1 MKLISKCLT
10 GALILAL
17 VLCMVP
23 VANAQVAVLEPG
35 ETANFVLSLS
45 DVCAVEGEIE
55 FSDKSIISDVQY
67 DIIGDGVEGLV
78 ENGLIFLYAD
88 DPNGVDMK
96 ISITV
101 TLSKS
106 APEGS
111 SCNIT
116 INYATTVPGST
127 TPGAVKTVVHSVT
140 TPEAEEPTEPT
151 EPEPT
156 KPTEPAEP
164 SVKYADT
171 EELEKQIG
179 IAQGL
184 TYYEYTK
191 DSWAAVET
199 ALNEGMA
206 LLKSTSQKKVDAATK
221 ALKTA
226 IDDLV
231 PMDYSA
237 LQEALDSVGN
247 MENLDEVAEYWA
259 RFIAAL
265 DNARA
270 QMTSGD
276 QEAVNAAAEELLKT
290 WAELEAAM
298 EEMGQIV
305 EVDKIVEVEP
315 TYDFCNIAGHPI
327 ILIIMIVSLAINAI
341 LVILIAVYFYKKY
354 RKNHDNTPLVEYDID
369 EDMGEVNEDLLDYD
383 QQ

>member
-1 MKLISKCLT
+1 MKYISKCLT
-10 GALILAL
+10 GVLILAL

-35 ETANFVLSLS
+35 ETANFILSLS

-67 DIIGDGVEGLV
+67 DVIGDGVEGLV

-88 DPNGVDMK
+88 DPSGVDVK

-111 SCNIT
+111 SCNIV
-116 INYATTVPGST
+116 INYAATSAGSS

-140 TPEAEEPTEPT
+140 TPEADKPTEPT

-156 KPTEPAEP
+156 KPTEPG
-164 SVKYADT
+164 VKYADT
-171 EELEKQIG
+171 DELEAQIK

-184 TYYEYTK
+184 TYYDYTK

-199 ALNEGMA
+199 ALNEGLA

-221 ALKTA
+221 ALKNA
-226 IDDLV
+226 IAELV
-231 PMDYSA
+231 PVDYSA
-237 LQEALDSVGN
+237 LQDALDSVGN

-265 DNARA
+265 ENARA

-276 QEAVNAAAEELLKT
+276 QEAVNAAAEELLES

-315 TYDFCNIAGHPI
+315 SYDFCNIAGHPI
-327 ILIIMIVSLAINAI
+327 YLIIMIVSLAINAI
-341 LVILIAVYFYKKY
+341 LVVLIAIYFYKKY
-354 RKNHDNTPLVEYDID
+354 RKNHDNTPLVEYNID